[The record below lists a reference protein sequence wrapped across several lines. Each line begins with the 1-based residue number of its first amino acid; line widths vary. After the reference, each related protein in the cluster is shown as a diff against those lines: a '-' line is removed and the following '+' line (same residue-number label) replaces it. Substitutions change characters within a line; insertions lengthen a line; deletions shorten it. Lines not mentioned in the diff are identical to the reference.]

1 MIWVFVVIGAVVVV
15 AIAVVAIGVAVG
27 RLEHETAPAIYELED
42 AVEFI
47 AEELPEEVT
56 ARVSFDDVRTV
67 LRWHLDWFTTV
78 GLATRYGQDLG
89 DEAVAVGDWA
99 VAADQAAVDAV
110 VARSLRDGGPEAID
124 VVCIL
129 DLQMRYLAEIG
140 AVGPRA
146 DDGPDPAR

>member
-1 MIWVFVVIGAVVVV
+1 MIWVFLVIGAVAVV
-15 AIAVVAIGVAVG
+15 AIAVVALGVAVG
-27 RLEHETAPAIYELED
+27 RLEHETAPAIYELEA

-47 AEELPEEVT
+47 ARELPEEVT

-67 LRWHLDWFTTV
+67 LRWHLDWFSTV

-89 DEAVAVGDWA
+89 DEAVAVGERA
-99 VAADQAAVDAV
+99 VAADQAAVEAV
-110 VARSLRDGGPEAID
+110 VARSLHEGGPDAID

-146 DDGPDPAR
+146 EDGSDPAP